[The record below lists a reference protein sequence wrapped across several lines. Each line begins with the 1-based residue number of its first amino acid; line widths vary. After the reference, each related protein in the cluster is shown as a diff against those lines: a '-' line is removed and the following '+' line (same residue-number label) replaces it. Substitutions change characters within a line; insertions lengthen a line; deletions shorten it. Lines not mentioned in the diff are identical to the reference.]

1 MKWRKC
7 DAAFPQILG
16 RGERDSS
23 RMAAINL
30 GVLAGVL
37 LCAREEGGGGRG
49 TRNGYITKAFYL
61 GSTMLSALHLHL
73 YVFRLYSEEME
84 EQQ

>member
-1 MKWRKC
+1 MKWLKC

-37 LCAREEGGGGRG
+37 LCAREEVGDEEPGMV
-49 TRNGYITKAFYL
+49 TLQKP
-61 GSTMLSALHLHL
+61 ST
-73 YVFRLYSEEME
+73 
-84 EQQ
+84 